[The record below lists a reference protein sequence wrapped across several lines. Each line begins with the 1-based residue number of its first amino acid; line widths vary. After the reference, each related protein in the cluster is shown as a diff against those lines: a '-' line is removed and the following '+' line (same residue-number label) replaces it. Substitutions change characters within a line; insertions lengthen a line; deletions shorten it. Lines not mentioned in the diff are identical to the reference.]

1 MFKIRTI
8 LLLSLFLMSLIGC
21 DKEKPENINLT
32 VASKQAPFVESMINS
47 PRYYVKY
54 DGDKEWSLFYSHIEG
69 FDYQEGY
76 EYVLNVKVTT
86 ISDPPM
92 DASSK
97 DYKLNHVVSRE
108 EKESEHIPNW
118 FTEGSGD

>member
-1 MFKIRTI
+1 MFKIRI
-8 LLLSLFLMSLIGC
+8 VFLLSLFLISLTGC
-21 DKEKPENINLT
+21 DGERPKNINLT
-32 VASKQAPFVESMINS
+32 IASKRAPFVESMINS

-97 DYKLNHVVSRE
+97 DYKLNHVISRE
-108 EKESEHIPNW
+108 EKESENIPDW

>member
-8 LLLSLFLMSLIGC
+8 ILLSLLLISLAGC
-21 DKEKPENINLT
+21 DRDKTKNINIT
-32 VASKQAPFVESMINS
+32 IASKRAPFVESMINS

-54 DGDKEWSLFYSHIEG
+54 DGDQEWSLFYSHIEG

-97 DYKLNHVVSRE
+97 DYKLNHVISRE
-108 EKESEHIPNW
+108 EKESENIPNW